1 MTYEEIKQEALKLPL
16 NLRLELAYALVRSL
30 DEDRGQRIRPEWIK
44 EIEHR
49 YQDYLDGKNEAT
61 HP

>member
-1 MTYEEIKQEALKLPL
+1 MTYEEIEQEALKLPL

-30 DEDRGQRIRPEWIK
+30 DEDRGQRIRPEWIE
-44 EIEHR
+44 EIEQR
-49 YQDYLDGKNEAT
+49 YQDYLDEKIEAT